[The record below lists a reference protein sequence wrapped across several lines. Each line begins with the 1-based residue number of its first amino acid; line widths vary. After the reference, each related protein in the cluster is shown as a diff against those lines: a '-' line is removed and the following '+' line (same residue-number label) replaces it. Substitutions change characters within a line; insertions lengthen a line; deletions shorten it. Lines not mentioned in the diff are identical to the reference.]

1 MQKLLYIVVE
11 QLFKSHACILN
22 AVHKVLGSL
31 AEQFEAFFETDDVL
45 STHWINASALIKD
58 FDGARRHLGKE
69 FAKLVASPLDTVKCL
84 LGEHFERAMRNLIV
98 IFRVILTSITFRL
111 VWKNNLNVAF
121 WSKCT
126 TLKQWSLG

>member
-31 AEQFEAFFETDDVL
+31 AQQFEAFFETDNVL
-45 STHWINASALIKD
+45 GAYWIDASALIQD
-58 FDGARRHLGKE
+58 LDGTCRHLGE
-69 FAKLVASPLDTVKCL
+69 ETAKLVASPFDTVKCL
-84 LGEHFERAMRNLIV
+84 LGEHFKRAMGDLVV
-98 IFRVILTSITFRL
+98 IFRVILTSIAFRL
-111 VWKNNLNVAF
+111 IRENYLNVAL

>member
-31 AEQFEAFFETDDVL
+31 AEQFKAFFETDDVL
-45 STHWINASALIKD
+45 SANWIDASALIQD
-58 FDGARRHLGKE
+58 FDGTCRHLGEE
-69 FAKLVASPLDTVKCL
+69 FAKLVASPFDTVKRL
-84 LGEHFERAMRNLIV
+84 LREHFKRAMGDLVV
-98 IFRVILTSITFRL
+98 IFRVILTSIAFRL
-111 VWKNNLNVAF
+111 IRNNYLNVAF